1 MELSQIDYRRRI
13 GRTIAFSRCSGQM
26 LKDGEFFDVYEEL
39 PGRYTPE
46 RATRKLRREL
56 GNETITI
63 NHVETETHYYSMPL
77 EDFMIHAEITA

>member
-13 GRTIAFSRCSGQM
+13 GRTIALSRCSGQM
-26 LKDGEFFDVYEEL
+26 LKDGEFFDVCEEL

-56 GNETITI
+56 GDETITI

>member
-1 MELSQIDYRRRI
+1 MELSKIDYRRRI
-13 GRTIAFSRCSGQM
+13 GRTIALSRCSGQM

-56 GNETITI
+56 GDETITI

>member
-1 MELSQIDYRRRI
+1 MELSQIDYRQRI
-13 GRTIAFSRCSGQM
+13 GRTIALSRCSGQM

-56 GNETITI
+56 GDVTITI

>member
-13 GRTIAFSRCSGQM
+13 GRTIALSRCSWQM

-56 GNETITI
+56 GDETITI